1 MERRRGMGGSN
12 RAVRGNPRGRA
23 PGIAGHTNRG
33 IPRSPKRRGGGHQ
46 GQRTQAAVAYRNV
59 TEFESWNSEDD
70 STYHPEGESDETSFE
85 GNSGEDIHSIPPD
98 QISEMYRWYQCER
111 ERQRQRSQ
119 VGHVRDETSRR
130 RGRSAH
136 EAQVRIVRDSD
147 GEGPFIKISK
157 YLKEARALGC
167 KPFDGTGDIS
177 EAAEWIKR
185 LNDAADDMQVVPE
198 RKLRVAT
205 RLLEGLA
212 STWWEGIKSKFD
224 GVVTWDNFEQAFY
237 EQFYTSFEVN
247 RKRREYTNLKQGNE
261 FTVKQLE
268 QRFRHLARF
277 LPEYAANEDRMANHF
292 WNTLNLEV
300 RERVTYQ
307 FSMTF
312 SQVVAQGLQGEELW
326 EERQARGVKE
336 AQERDQVIN
345 HPPQRERRYDLQ
357 SKRDSNTS
365 VPFQRESQDWV
376 SRSSSTRGTGA
387 PKCENCRRKH
397 YGICLEPSRCYFCGE
412 TGHIKAL
419 CPQRVRGGALGA
431 QRGVT
436 EVANPIGIASNV
448 LPSTNRGRTRS

>member
-1 MERRRGMGGSN
+1 MERRRGRGG
-12 RAVRGNPRGRA
+12 RDRTVRGNPRGHA
-23 PGIAGHTNRG
+23 PGIPGQANRG
-33 IPRSPKRRGGGHQ
+33 ISRLRKRQGMGNQGPRTR
-46 GQRTQAAVAYRNV
+46 AAMADHNV

-70 STYHPEGESDETSFE
+70 STYHPDSESDETSFE
-85 GNSGEDIHSIPPD
+85 ENSGEDIHSIPPD
-98 QISEMYRWYQCER
+98 QISEMYRWYQRER
-111 ERQRQRSQ
+111 ERQRQISQ

-130 RGRSAH
+130 RGRGAH
-136 EAQVRIVRDSD
+136 RAQVRTVRDSD
-147 GEGPFIKISK
+147 AERPFIKISK

-212 STWWEGIKSKFD
+212 STWWEGIKGKFD
-224 GVVTWDNFEQAFY
+224 GVVTWDNFEQSFY

-292 WNTLNLEV
+292 WNALNLEV
-300 RERVTYQ
+300 RERATYQ
-307 FSMTF
+307 FNMTF

-326 EERQARGVKE
+326 EERQARGAKE
-336 AQERDQVIN
+336 AQERDQMIN
-345 HPPQRERRYDLQ
+345 HPLRRERKYDFQ
-357 SKRDSNTS
+357 SEGDSS
-365 VPFQRESQDWV
+365 KLVPFSKGSKDWV
-376 SRSSSTRGTGA
+376 SQSSSTRGTGA
-387 PKCENCRRKH
+387 PKCENCRRRH
-397 YGICLEPSRCYFCGE
+397 HGICLEPSRCYFCGE

-431 QRGVT
+431 HRGVT
-436 EVANPIGIASNV
+436 EVANPTGIASNV
-448 LPSTNRGRTRS
+448 LPSTNQGRTRS

>member
-1 MERRRGMGGSN
+1 MERRRGMGGSD
-12 RAVRGNPRGRA
+12 RAIRGNPRGRTL
-23 PGIAGHTNRG
+23 GIAEKANRG
-33 IPRSPKRRGGGHQ
+33 ISRSPKRRGRGHQ
-46 GQRTQAAVAYRNV
+46 GQQTRSAMADRMM

-70 STYHPEGESDETSFE
+70 STYHPDSKSDETSFE
-85 GNSGEDIHSIPPD
+85 ENSGEDIHSIPPD
-98 QISEMYRWYQCER
+98 QISEMYQWYQRER

-130 RGRSAH
+130 RGRGAH
-136 EAQVRIVRDSD
+136 RAHVRTVRDSD

-185 LNDAADDMQVVPE
+185 LNDAADDMQVVPD

-212 STWWEGIKSKFD
+212 STWWEGIKGKFD
-224 GVVTWDNFEQAFY
+224 GVVTWDNFEQSFY

-292 WNTLNLEV
+292 WNALNLEV
-300 RERVTYQ
+300 RERATYQ
-307 FSMTF
+307 FNMTF

-326 EERQARGVKE
+326 EERQARDAKE
-336 AQERDQVIN
+336 AQERDQVII
-345 HPPQRERRYDLQ
+345 HPPRRERKYELQ
-357 SKRDSNTS
+357 SKGDFNKL
-365 VPFQRESQDWV
+365 VPFFSESQDLV
-376 SRSSSTRGTGA
+376 SQSSSTRGTGA
-387 PKCENCRRKH
+387 PKCENCRRRH
-397 YGICLEPSRCYFCGE
+397 YGRCRDPSRCYFCGE
-412 TGHIKAL
+412 TGHIKVL
-419 CPQRVRGGALGA
+419 CPQRTREGTLGARGGVT
-431 QRGVT
+431 GV
-436 EVANPIGIASNV
+436 ENPSRVASNIV
-448 LPSTNRGRTRS
+448 PSTSQWQTRP